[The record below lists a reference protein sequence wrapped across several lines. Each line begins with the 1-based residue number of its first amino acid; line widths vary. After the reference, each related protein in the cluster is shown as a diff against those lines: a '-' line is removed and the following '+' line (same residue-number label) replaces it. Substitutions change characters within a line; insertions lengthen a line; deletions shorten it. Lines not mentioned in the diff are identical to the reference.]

1 MRWRKLTVGLAVVL
15 LGVSLWPL
23 QHIGSE
29 FMPPIDEGD
38 ILYMPS
44 AFPGISITKAKQ
56 LLQQTDKILM
66 TFPEVERV
74 FGKAGRA
81 RTATD
86 PAPLAMY
93 ETTVKLKPRDAWPNA
108 DKTTRELMDEKIGRA
123 HV

>member
-66 TFPEVERV
+66 TFPEVARV

-81 RTATD
+81 RNATD

-93 ETTVKLKPRDAWPNA
+93 ETTVTLKHQDASIGSAQCRD
-108 DKTTRELMDEKIGRA
+108 RVGQYE
-123 HV
+123 